1 MTDTFALNMVRQYVN
16 ELNISLKRD
25 SIQFYETEF
34 DHESISFEAY
44 VDNRYIENEK
54 DIIFTENLK
63 YTFEDNHLGYK
74 CIWSKDYRKVKVII
88 NELLV

>member
-1 MTDTFALNMVRQYVN
+1 MTDKFALNMIRQYVN

-25 SIQFYETEF
+25 SIQFYETECD
-34 DHESISFEAY
+34 DHSISFEAY

-63 YTFEDNHLGYK
+63 YTFEGDHLGYK

-88 NELLV
+88 DDQ